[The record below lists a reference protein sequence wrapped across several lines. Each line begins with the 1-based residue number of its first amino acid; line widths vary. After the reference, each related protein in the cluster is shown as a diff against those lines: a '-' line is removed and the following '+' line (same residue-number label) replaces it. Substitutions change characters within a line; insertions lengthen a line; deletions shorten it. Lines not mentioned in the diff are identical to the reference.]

1 MFVNSGVAL
10 GQAATPHAGELSV
23 GEQRG
28 GFTGY
33 RLCRRPLQNS
43 MTGWF
48 DDTMSAGGLQAAGLA
63 GRAAGQ
69 DANVDGSLAVAPI
82 ERLQT
87 AARRPRFLQ
96 AGGLQAAGLGWAGW
110 PGWIWEAR
118 LANMGSL

>member
-1 MFVNSGVAL
+1 MFTEGLQQDKL
-10 GQAATPHAGELSV
+10 GLLTPVQLSV

-69 DANVDGSLAVAPI
+69 GANGVTRLAVATI
-82 ERLQT
+82 ET
-87 AARRPRFLQ
+87 D
-96 AGGLQAAGLGWAGW
+96 AAGLGWG
-110 PGWIWEAR
+110 
-118 LANMGSL
+118 